1 MSYHVLDTS
10 LQSGK
15 PLDIAGMRGAAH
27 AERGPEVTYSGRFS
41 WLTDHREGSYAGVQS
56 QMSSWMHQRMTVALV
71 YAGAWP
77 DV

>member
-1 MSYHVLDTS
+1 MLDTS
-10 LQSGK
+10 LQSGQ
-15 PLDIAGMRGAAH
+15 PLSIADMRDAAR

-41 WLTDHREGSYAGVQS
+41 WLTDHRESSYAAVQS
-56 QMSSWMHQRMTVALV
+56 PVSSWTHQHMTLARV